1 MKKIKD
7 CRGEIRGAIQAE
19 GWDRKSLVNLI
30 KQIAE
35 EKGIPVRVSVD
46 EVSTGGLFGTVM
58 PCIIIS
64 HPNPPISYF
73 DQMVIMNGSIF
84 NFQFW
89 GMSKANY
96 NNNMKEADRNS
107 GKLSGL
113 IKSAIRSDMS
123 MELQTEQMWHEQVMS
138 IYEDIWFPSEV

>member
-7 CRGEIRGAIQAE
+7 CRGEIRGPVQAD
-19 GWDRKSLVNLI
+19 GWSIRTLAERIKEIAASKEIPANVLI
-30 KQIAE
+30 
-35 EKGIPVRVSVD
+35 D
-46 EVSTGGLFGTVM
+46 EVSTGGLFGKTM

-73 DQMVIMNGSIF
+73 QHMVIMNGNIF

-96 NNNMKEADRNS
+96 NNNMNEMDKNS
-107 GKLSGL
+107 GTLSGL
-113 IKSAIRSDMS
+113 IKSALRSDMS
-123 MELQTEQMWHEQVMS
+123 LELQTEQVWHNQILS
-138 IYEDIWFPSEV
+138 IYEELWFPSKM

>member
-19 GWDRKSLVNLI
+19 GWDRESLVQLI
-30 KQIAE
+30 NQIAE
-35 EKGIPVRVSVD
+35 EKGIPVSVSVD

-64 HPNPPISYF
+64 HPNPPMSYF
-73 DQMVIMNGSIF
+73 QHMVIMNGNIF

-96 NNNMKEADRNS
+96 NNNMKEMDRNS

-113 IKSAIRSDMS
+113 IKSAMRSDMS
-123 MELQTEQMWHEQVMS
+123 MELQTEQMWHSQVMS
-138 IYEDIWFPSEV
+138 IYEDIWFPREM